1 MKNSIAFKFA
11 IKNFKANKLLLIP
24 YLIACSIMGGLFFI
38 MTSLSQNKFV
48 LTRHFSLSF
57 VIGFGVVLVG
67 IFSFVFMVYGNNFL
81 IKRRNKEF
89 SLYGILGLEKKH
101 IAKILFIET
110 IINFTIVTLFSVFG
124 GYIMGK
130 GVFLLLNKLMKE
142 VVVNLMDYPF
152 SMKVAFITVIFL
164 FVIICITYFL
174 NLLKIGK
181 STPIELL
188 NKQKKSE
195 SEPKSKFLLA
205 LLGVVSLGTGY
216 YLALTTKGML
226 SSLKI
231 FFLAVLLVILGT
243 YLLLTAFSIVFL
255 KFLKSRRNLYYKD
268 IHFISISGMLYR
280 MKSNALSIASIAILS
295 TSIIVVISTTM
306 TIYGSIKSVVDSIVP
321 KSYNVHSY
329 NVSTIGLSNEKLEE
343 QKKIFENNLNKSL
356 EKDEKIKNLKVKESI
371 TFVAEIIGDDVIPL
385 KEMPKTEPVYFSFEL
400 LETYN
405 KNNNTDITL
414 EDNEVLFSTNEKNLV
429 DKKTFNVFETE
440 LKTRQI
446 PDEIPKNMAAGS
458 VKFVIKKDNFF
469 KILKGNQTLKNIDI
483 IADYDVENENGDYAK
498 RTEKYFGTIDCVINS
513 KTEIQQFIYGLDGGF
528 LFIGVLVSFIFIT
541 GATLITYYK
550 QISEGYDDRES
561 YQIMKK
567 VGLPDTLIKRSLR
580 LQILWIFFL
589 PIIIACIHAAVA
601 SKILFQLLGLFG
613 MREFSVFAV
622 NLLIVV
628 GVFSVIYMCIYLLT
642 SKIYYKIVS

>member
-11 IKNFKANKLLLIP
+11 IKNFKANKLLLVP

-48 LTRHFSLSF
+48 VTRHFSLSF
-57 VIGFGVVLVG
+57 IIGFGAVLVG

-110 IINFTIVTLFSVFG
+110 IINFVIITLFSVFG

-130 GVFLLLNKLMKE
+130 GVFLFLNKLMKE

-152 SMKVAFITVIFL
+152 SKEVVFITVIFL

-181 STPIELL
+181 ATPIELL

-195 SEPKSKFLLA
+195 SEPKSKFLFA
-205 LLGVVSLGTGY
+205 LLGVISLGTGY
-216 YLALTTKGML
+216 YLALTTKGMI

-280 MKSNALSIASIAILS
+280 MKSNAVSIASIAILS
-295 TSIIVVISTTM
+295 TSIIVTVSTTM

-321 KSYNVHSY
+321 QSYNVKN
-329 NVSTIGLSNEKLEE
+329 NVNIVGLSNEKLEE
-343 QKKIFENNLNKSL
+343 LKKSFENNLNQSL
-356 EKDEKIKNLKVKESI
+356 EKDEKFKNLKVKESI
-371 TFVAEIIGDDVIPL
+371 PFVAEIIGNDIIPSSG
-385 KEMPKTEPVYFSFEL
+385 MPKTEPVYFSFEL

-414 EDNEVLFSTNEKNLV
+414 EDNEVLFSTNEKSLR
-429 DKKTFNVFETE
+429 DKKTFNVFATE

-446 PDEIPKNMAAGS
+446 PDEISKNMAAAS
-458 VKFVIKKDNFF
+458 IKFVMKKDNFF
-469 KILKGNQTLKNIDI
+469 KILKGNQTLQIMDI
-483 IADYDVENENGDYAK
+483 IADYDVENENGDYVK
-498 RTEKYFGTIDCVINS
+498 RVRNLDFFVNS
-513 KTEIQQFIYGLDGGF
+513 KTEIQQFVYGVNGGF
-528 LFIGVLVSFIFIT
+528 LFIGVLVSFVFIT

-589 PIIIACIHAAVA
+589 PIIIACIHTLVA
-601 SKILFQLLGLFG
+601 SKILFQLIGLFG
-613 MREFSVFAV
+613 MRDFSVFAV
-622 NLLIVV
+622 NLSIVV
-628 GVFSVIYMCIYLLT
+628 GIFSLIYMCIYLLT

>member
-1 MKNSIAFKFA
+1 M
-11 IKNFKANKLLLIP
+11 
-24 YLIACSIMGGLFFI
+24 
-38 MTSLSQNKFV
+38 
-48 LTRHFSLSF
+48 
-57 VIGFGVVLVG
+57 
-67 IFSFVFMVYGNNFL
+67 
-81 IKRRNKEF
+81 
-89 SLYGILGLEKKH
+89 
-101 IAKILFIET
+101 
-110 IINFTIVTLFSVFG
+110 
-124 GYIMGK
+124 
-130 GVFLLLNKLMKE
+130 
-142 VVVNLMDYPF
+142 
-152 SMKVAFITVIFL
+152 
-164 FVIICITYFL
+164 
-174 NLLKIGK
+174 
-181 STPIELL
+181 
-188 NKQKKSE
+188 
-195 SEPKSKFLLA
+195 
-205 LLGVVSLGTGY
+205 
-216 YLALTTKGML
+216 
-226 SSLKI
+226 
-231 FFLAVLLVILGT
+231 
-243 YLLLTAFSIVFL
+243 
-255 KFLKSRRNLYYKD
+255 
-268 IHFISISGMLYR
+268 
-280 MKSNALSIASIAILS
+280 
-295 TSIIVVISTTM
+295 
-306 TIYGSIKSVVDSIVP
+306 
-321 KSYNVHSY
+321 
-329 NVSTIGLSNEKLEE
+329 
-343 QKKIFENNLNKSL
+343 
-356 EKDEKIKNLKVKESI
+356 
-371 TFVAEIIGDDVIPL
+371 
-385 KEMPKTEPVYFSFEL
+385 
-400 LETYN
+400 ETYN

-446 PDEIPKNMAAGS
+446 PDEIPKNMAAGR

-469 KILKGNQTLKNIDI
+469 KILKGNQTLKNMDI

-498 RTEKYFGTIDCVINS
+498 RTEKYFGTIDCVISS